1 MAVSKAASLVRFML
15 GFRGRWGPEG
25 SKQHRSQRALAG
37 TTGASSPRTTG
48 LPFSQV
54 TAY

>member
-15 GFRGRWGPEG
+15 GSVVGGGPEG
-25 SKQHRSQRALAG
+25 SKHYRSQRALAG
-37 TTGASSPRTTG
+37 TTGASSPRTIG